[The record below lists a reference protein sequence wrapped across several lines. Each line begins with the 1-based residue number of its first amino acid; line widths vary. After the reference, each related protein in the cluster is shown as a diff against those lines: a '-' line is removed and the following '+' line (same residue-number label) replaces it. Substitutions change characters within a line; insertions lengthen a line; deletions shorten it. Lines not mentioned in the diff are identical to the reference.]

1 LTSKATLNG
10 NITATGGENCSSRGF
25 EWDTDSGAPYA
36 NSWTENGSF
45 GTGAFSHEITGLA
58 EDVPIYYRA
67 KATNS
72 GGTGYGGEQTF
83 QTFKGVAATDS
94 GAGAEASIT
103 TSATLPVQ
111 DAGSGAEASITTSAT
126 FSVTDA
132 GAGAEASPSI
142 GFTLSEAGAGDET
155 SLAVQAAI
163 PATDSGAGSDLPA
176 LSVEW
181 AITDAGTGAEEVG
194 YHWEISDS
202 GAGTDT
208 VTDLSVAFSVTE
220 SAAGSDAFSLQAS
233 FIIAEAAAGS
243 DIIALDVSCTINDL
257 GSGAEAIGLSVTISL
272 SETGTGADVVALSVS
287 FAITDSGAGA
297 DAQSLAVYITA
308 SEFPSGVDLVT
319 GISTAFSVTDA
330 AAGTD
335 AVTPVASV
343 TVSDSGGLSSES
355 WILVGQLLITE
366 TGLAFELVSK
376 DFGILEEGL
385 GAEFAWR
392 LKGSILVDSFAPPH
406 VLSIRIR
413 DEADMDT
420 RLIQGGSLPKQ
431 KMLGKPGR
439 VVEIEGWTKDQDDI
453 DSMEALAD
461 GTVRT
466 FLHPSGDSFAVLVT
480 DFDPESRVD
489 EYDRRIYRLTLKETR

>member
-1 LTSKATLNG
+1 
-10 NITATGGENCSSRGF
+10 
-25 EWDTDSGAPYA
+25 
-36 NSWTENGSF
+36 
-45 GTGAFSHEITGLA
+45 
-58 EDVPIYYRA
+58 
-67 KATNS
+67 
-72 GGTGYGGEQTF
+72 
-83 QTFKGVAATDS
+83 
-94 GAGAEASIT
+94 
-103 TSATLPVQ
+103 
-111 DAGSGAEASITTSAT
+111 
-126 FSVTDA
+126 VTDA

-142 GFTLSEAGAGDET
+142 GFAVAETGAGDET
-155 SLAVQAAI
+155 SVAVQAAI
-163 PATDSGAGSDLPA
+163 PATDSGAGSDAPA
-176 LSVEW
+176 LNVEW
-181 AITDAGTGAEEVG
+181 IITDAGAGAEEVG
-194 YHWEISDS
+194 YHWDVSDS
-202 GAGTDT
+202 GTGTDT
-208 VTDLSVAFSVTE
+208 VADLSVAYSVTE
-220 SAAGSDAFSLQAS
+220 SGAASDTCSVQTS
-233 FIIAEAAAGS
+233 FTIAEAAAGS
-243 DIIALDVSCTINDL
+243 DIIALDVSFTINDL
-257 GSGAEAIGLSVTISL
+257 GSGAEAISLSVTMSL

-319 GISTAFSVTDA
+319 GISAAFSVTDT
-330 AAGTD
+330 AAGAD

-355 WILVGQLLITE
+355 WILVGQPLITE
-366 TGLAFELVSK
+366 TGVGFELVSK
-376 DFGILEEGL
+376 DFGILEAAI

-392 LKGSILVDSFAPPH
+392 LKGSVLIGSFQPPH

-453 DSMEALAD
+453 DDMKALAD
-461 GTVRT
+461 GTRRT
-466 FLHPSGDSFAVLVT
+466 FIHPSGDSFAVLVT

>member
-10 NITATGGENCSSRGF
+10 TITATGGENNDSRGF
-25 EWDTDSGAPYA
+25 DWDTDSGAPYA

-45 GTGAFSHEITGLA
+45 GLGAFSHEVTGLP
-58 EDVPIYYRA
+58 EDTTIYYRA
-67 KATNS
+67 KSHNS
-72 GGTGYGGEQTF
+72 TGWGYGSEGS
-83 QTFKGVAATDS
+83 FKTYKRVTSTDAGS
-94 GAGAEASIT
+94 GTEASIT
-103 TSATLPVQ
+103 TSVTLP
-111 DAGSGAEASITTSAT
+111 
-126 FSVTDA
+126 VTDA

-163 PATDSGAGSDLPA
+163 PVTDSGAGSDLPA

-208 VTDLSVAFSVTE
+208 VTDLSVVFSVTE
-220 SAAGSDAFSLQAS
+220 SAAGSDACSLQTS
-233 FIIAEAAAGS
+233 FTIAETAAGS
-243 DIIALDVSCTINDL
+243 DIIALDVSFTTNDL
-257 GSGAEAIGLSVTISL
+257 GSGAEALGLSVTMSI
-272 SETGTGADVVALSVS
+272 SETGTGAEVIALAVS
-287 FAITDSGAGA
+287 FTITDPGTGA
-297 DAQSLAVYITA
+297 DVQSLTAYISA

-355 WILVGQLLITE
+355 WILVGQPLITE
-366 TGLAFELVSK
+366 IGVGFELVSK
-376 DFGILEEGL
+376 DFNILEEAL

-392 LKGSILVDSFAPPH
+392 LKGSVLIGSFQPPH

-466 FLHPSGDSFAVLVT
+466 FIHPSGDSFAVLVT
-480 DFDPESRVD
+480 DFTPESRVD
-489 EYDRRIYRLTLKETR
+489 EYNRRTYRLTLKETR